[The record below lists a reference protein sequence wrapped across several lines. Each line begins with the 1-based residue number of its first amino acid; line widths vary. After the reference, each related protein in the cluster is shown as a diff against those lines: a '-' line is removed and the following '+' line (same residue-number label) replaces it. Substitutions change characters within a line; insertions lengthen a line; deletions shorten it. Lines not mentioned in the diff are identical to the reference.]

1 MAQFLVKVADEQGHL
16 RQQVEH
22 GYSEAEVHDRFTQ
35 QGYLVY
41 WVKPRT
47 LLSTGGGQFG
57 RRGRLRQSTFLIFN
71 QQFLTLIKA
80 GLPILTAL
88 DLLIKRQRDKAL
100 LQLLENV
107 RERVRGGELLSDA
120 FAAQQVFPKMYT
132 TTLLAGEKSGNMEE
146 VLGRYISYQRMV
158 QTFRKKLLVSL
169 VYPALLVS
177 VVTLML
183 IFLIT
188 YVVPKFADLFNNLGA
203 QLPAITVFMLSL
215 GLNAQ
220 KYAWVVLL
228 VGAAAIFLL
237 WRWKHSDQGAQ
248 RIDRFLLSLPLI
260 GEIRLKYQV
269 ANFSRILGTLLQGGL
284 PLVPAMETA
293 GESMS
298 SRQMLNGVTAAA
310 ERVKEGQ
317 SLAHSLEA
325 QKLFPDLAVEMLE
338 VGESTGALPAMLA
351 SVAEFYEEDVQTA
364 LSAAMALIEP
374 MILIIMAVFVGGI
387 LISLYMPIFTL
398 GTGDRS
404 RRTGTRA
411 RYRAALSLRIRRS
424 ERFPVAPRS
433 VREDPCAPDVPL

>member
-1 MAQFLVKVADEQGHL
+1 MAEFLVKVADEQGHL

-22 GYSEAEVHDRFTQ
+22 GYSEAEVHDRYTQ

-41 WVKPRT
+41 WVKPRG
-47 LLSTGGGQFG
+47 LLTAGGMPM
-57 RRGRLRQSTFLIFN
+57 RRSRLKQSTFLIFN
-71 QQFLTLIKA
+71 QQFLTLMKA
-80 GLPILTAL
+80 GLPILTSL
-88 DLLIKRQRDKAL
+88 DLLIKRQRDKFL

-107 RERVRGGELLSDA
+107 RERVKGGELLSDA
-120 FAAQQVFPKMYT
+120 FAAQRVFPKIYT

-146 VLGRYISYQRMV
+146 VLTRYIAYQRLA
-158 QTFRKKLLVSL
+158 QTFRKKLAVSL
-169 VYPALLVS
+169 VYPTLLIC
-177 VVTLML
+177 VVTIMM
-183 IFLIT
+183 IFLVT

-203 QLPAITVFMLSL
+203 QLPAITVFMLSI

-220 KYAWVVLL
+220 KYAWVVLV

-310 ERVKEGQ
+310 ERVREGQ

-338 VGESTGALPAMLA
+338 AGDSTGALPAMLA
-351 SVAEFYEEDVQTA
+351 SVAAFYEEDAQTA

-374 MILIIMAVFVGGI
+374 MILIVMAVFVGGI

-398 GTGDRS
+398 G
-404 RRTGTRA
+404 A
-411 RYRAALSLRIRRS
+411 N
-424 ERFPVAPRS
+424 VH
-433 VREDPCAPDVPL
+433 

>member
-16 RQQVEH
+16 RQQVEN
-22 GYSEAEVHDRFTQ
+22 GFSEAEVHDRFTQ

-47 LLSTGGGQFG
+47 ILSPGGGQ
-57 RRGRLRQSTFLIFN
+57 RGKLRQSTFLIFN

-88 DLLIKRQRDKAL
+88 DLLIKRQRDKSL

-107 RERVRGGELLSDA
+107 RERVRGGELLSDS

-132 TTLLAGEKSGNMEE
+132 TTLMAGEKSGSMEE
-146 VLGRYISYQRMV
+146 VLGRYITYQRMV

-177 VVTLML
+177 VVTVML

-203 QLPAITVFMLSL
+203 QLPAITVFMLSV

-220 KYAWVVLL
+220 KYGWLVLL
-228 VGAAAIFLL
+228 GGAVAFFLL
-237 WRWKHSDQGAQ
+237 WRWKQSDRGAE

-298 SRQMLNGVTAAA
+298 SRQILNGVTAAA

-317 SLAHSLEA
+317 TLAHSLEA

-338 VGESTGALPAMLA
+338 VGESTGALPAMLS

-374 MILIIMAVFVGGI
+374 MILIVMAVFVGGI

-398 GTGDRS
+398 G
-404 RRTGTRA
+404 A
-411 RYRAALSLRIRRS
+411 N
-424 ERFPVAPRS
+424 VH
-433 VREDPCAPDVPL
+433 

>member
-1 MAQFLVKVADEQGHL
+1 MAEFLVKVADEQGHL

-22 GYSEAEVHDRFTQ
+22 GYSEAEVHDRFVQ

-47 LLSTGGGQFG
+47 MLSGGGKFG
-57 RRGRLRQSTFLIFN
+57 RRGKLKQSTFLIFN

-88 DLLIKRQRDKAL
+88 DLLIKRQRDKNL
-100 LQLLENV
+100 LQNLENV
-107 RERVRGGELLSDA
+107 RERVKGGELLSDA

-132 TTLLAGEKSGNMEE
+132 TTLMAGEKSGNMEE
-146 VLGRYISYQRMV
+146 VLSRYISYQRMV
-158 QTFRKKLLVSL
+158 QTFRKKLAVSL
-169 VYPALLVS
+169 VYPTLLIS
-177 VVTLML
+177 VVSLML
-183 IFLIT
+183 VFLIT

-203 QLPAITVFMLSL
+203 ELPAITVIMLAI

-228 VGAAAIFLL
+228 VGAVTVVLL
-237 WRWKHSDQGAQ
+237 LRWKQSDRGAEQ
-248 RIDRFLLSLPLI
+248 LDRFLLSLPLV

-293 GESMS
+293 GESLS
-298 SRQMLNGVTAAA
+298 SRQMLNGVNFAA
-310 ERVKEGQ
+310 ERVREGQ
-317 SLAHSLEA
+317 SLAHSLES

-351 SVAEFYEEDVQTA
+351 SVA
-364 LSAAMALIEP
+364 
-374 MILIIMAVFVGGI
+374 
-387 LISLYMPIFTL
+387 
-398 GTGDRS
+398 
-404 RRTGTRA
+404 
-411 RYRAALSLRIRRS
+411 
-424 ERFPVAPRS
+424 
-433 VREDPCAPDVPL
+433 

>member
-1 MAQFLVKVADEQGHL
+1 MAEFLVKVADEQGNL
-16 RQQVEH
+16 RQQVEQ
-22 GYSEAEVHDRFTQ
+22 GYSEAEVHDRFIQ

-41 WVKPRT
+41 WVKPRS
-47 LLSTGGGQFG
+47 LLSAGGM
-57 RRGRLRQSTFLIFN
+57 RRRSKLKQSAFLIFN

-88 DLLIKRQRDKAL
+88 DLLIKRQRDKFL

-177 VVTLML
+177 VVTVML

-188 YVVPKFADLFNNLGA
+188 YVVPKFADLFTNLGA
-203 QLPAITVFMLSL
+203 ELPAITVFMLAV

-220 KYAWVVLL
+220 KYAWLAVIVL
-228 VGAAAIFLL
+228 VAGGFLL
-237 WRWKHSDQGAQ
+237 YRWKQSDRGAEQ
-248 RIDRFLLSLPLI
+248 IDKFLLSLPLV

-269 ANFSRILGTLLQGGL
+269 ANFSRILATLLQGGL

-293 GESMS
+293 GASMT
-298 SRQMLNGVTAAA
+298 SRQMLNGIIKAA
-310 ERVKEGQ
+310 ERVREGQ
-317 SLAHSLEA
+317 GLAKSLET
-325 QKLFPDLAVEMLE
+325 QNLFPDLAVEMLE
-338 VGESTGALPAMLA
+338 VGESTGALPAMLG

-364 LSAAMALIEP
+364 LGAAMALIEP
-374 MILIIMAVFVGGI
+374 LILIIMAVFVGGI
-387 LISLYMPIFTL
+387 LISLYLPIFTL
-398 GTGDRS
+398 GAG
-404 RRTGTRA
+404 
-411 RYRAALSLRIRRS
+411 
-424 ERFPVAPRS
+424 VH
-433 VREDPCAPDVPL
+433 